1 MLGPKKKLGSW
12 TQDDVQQTADRLI
25 DALRN
30 ESISNA
36 AYKSSM
42 EYLSQISAI
51 IDRKKTLEEETKA
64 LDISLE
70 DRKKK

>member
-1 MLGPKKKLGSW
+1 
-12 TQDDVQQTADRLI
+12 
-25 DALRN
+25 
-30 ESISNA
+30 NA